1 VAPALATD
9 GGALKEMVV
18 ALLGRVAGG
27 ASIVVT
33 GFAAMQSFSCWKQ
46 AEAEF
51 DGKISLGVAAAER
64 GREVIPVYGVNG
76 RLGPVEANAVFEE
89 AVVSKRAANG
99 AGEVAGDRL
108 TCYEELYLGRWEKGD
123 ATDKVGEAAQFGS
136 SYFVGIAVE
145 LGWER

>member
-1 VAPALATD
+1 LATD

-18 ALLGRVAGG
+18 ALLGRVTGR
-27 ASIVVT
+27 ASIVVA

-51 DGKISLGVAAAER
+51 DGKIPLGVAAAER
-64 GREVIPVYGVNG
+64 GREIISVYGVNS

-99 AGEVAGDRL
+99 AGEVMGDRL
-108 TCYEELYLGRWEKGD
+108 TCYEEFYLGGWEKGD
-123 ATDKVGEAAQFGS
+123 TADKVWEAAQFGS
-136 SYFVGIAVE
+136 
-145 LGWER
+145 